1 MMFSVALRKNLMSSR
16 KQAEETIQALGWW
29 YQHFEFPNGAKTGPG
44 KLPGYDAKRRWHYI
58 ESFVP
63 KDLKGKTVLDLG
75 GNAGFFSIQMKLRGA
90 ERCVLV
96 DPFEVAI
103 RQAQFAAEQFQVQLE
118 YVVEDAHVYCLTT
131 EERFDYVIFLGLFYH
146 LKYPGL
152 VLDRLAEMTRVRI
165 FIHSDILDSPRPS
178 PVRKATDSNAT
189 DHELVEGPDLP
200 RLTFIEDLFNEDATN
215 WWLPNTAGLAALVR
229 SSGLRIIDQP
239 HPHIFIAEP
248 EVNLGTAIF
257 PKLVFPRYGKRGSVF
272 PGRQKSNADE
282 WLETSRS
289 LEQTQS
295 SSPKL
300 LSFSWF
306 ASRILKIVSSVW
318 FVWVRV
324 RGYAINH
331 FRR

>member
-1 MMFSVALRKNLMSSR
+1 MTSR
-16 KQAEETIQALGWW
+16 KQAEETIRALGWW

-44 KLPGYDAKRRWHYI
+44 KLPGYDAKGRWHYI

-90 ERCVLV
+90 HRCILV

-103 RQAQFAAEQFQVQLE
+103 RQAEFAAEQFQVQLE
-118 YVVEDAHVYCLTT
+118 YVMEDAHVYCLTT

-152 VLDRLAEMTRVRI
+152 VLDRLAEMTRERI
-165 FIHSDILDSPRPS
+165 FIHSDILTSRQTS
-178 PVRKATDSNAT
+178 PVRKAAHSNVS
-189 DHELVEGPDLP
+189 DQELLRDPNLP
-200 RLTFIEDLFNEDATN
+200 RLTFIEDLLNEDATN
-215 WWLPNTAGLAALVR
+215 WWLPNTAGLAAMVR
-229 SSGLRIIDQP
+229 SSGLKIIDQP

-248 EVNLGTAIF
+248 EAYLGKTIL
-257 PKLVFPRYGKRGSVF
+257 PRLVFPCYGKKQGSVL
-272 PGRQKSNADE
+272 PGRQECDAAQ
-282 WLETSRS
+282 WLEASRS
-289 LEQTQS
+289 LERTQC
-295 SSPKL
+295 SSPSL

-306 ASRILKIVSSVW
+306 ASRLLKVVRRAW

-324 RGYAINH
+324 RGYAINQL
-331 FRR
+331 RR

>member
-1 MMFSVALRKNLMSSR
+1 MTSR
-16 KQAEETIQALGWW
+16 KQAEETIRALGWW

-44 KLPGYDAKRRWHYI
+44 KLPGYDAKGRWHYI

-63 KDLKGKTVLDLG
+63 NDLRGKTVLDIG
-75 GNAGFFSIQMKLRGA
+75 GNAGYFSIQMKLRGA
-90 ERCVLV
+90 QRCVLV

-103 RQAQFAAEQFQVQLE
+103 RQARFAAEQFQVQLE

-152 VLDRLAEMTRVRI
+152 VLDRLAEMTRERI
-165 FIHSDILDSPRPS
+165 FIHSDILDSPETS
-178 PVRKATDSNAT
+178 AVRKSYSTASEQ
-189 DHELVEGPDLP
+189 ELLRGPNLP

-215 WWLPNTAGLAALVR
+215 WWLPNTAGLAAMVR
-229 SSGLRIIDQP
+229 SSGLKIIDQP
-239 HPHIFIAEP
+239 HPHIFIAAP
-248 EVNLGTAIF
+248 EVYLGKTVL
-257 PKLVFPRYGKRGSVF
+257 PRLVFPRYGKKRGSVF
-272 PGRQKSNADE
+272 PGRQECNAAE

-295 SSPKL
+295 SSPRL

-306 ASRILKIVSSVW
+306 ASRLLKVVRSVW